1 MVVYINRHLKDV
13 TMTLAEMNEAKAEI
27 ESARK
32 RTVDLLARAERQEL
46 DAAWQAFDDKP
57 VVQPVRGPETGLV
70 MVRGRMGG
78 GGAPFNLGE
87 VTVTRATIRL
97 ASGTVGHAQAL
108 GTDREKARLSAIFD
122 ALWQEAASRAF
133 VEQVLLAPIAARIA
147 DADRRKA
154 DETAATRVDFFTMVR
169 GDD

>member
-1 MVVYINRHLKDV
+1 
-13 TMTLAEMNEAKAEI
+13 MTLAEMNEAARQAEA
-27 ESARK
+27 ARK
-32 RTVDLLARAERQEL
+32 RTADLLARAERQEL
-46 DAAWQAFDDKP
+46 DAAWHALDDKP

-78 GGAPFNLGE
+78 AGAPFNLGE
-87 VTVTRATIRL
+87 VTVTRATVRL

-122 ALWQEAASRAF
+122 ALWQEAASQVL
-133 VEQVLLAPIAARIA
+133 VEQALLSPIAARIA
-147 DADRRKA
+147 DSDGRKA

>member
-1 MVVYINRHLKDV
+1 MVVYINRHLEDV
-13 TMTLAEMNEAKAEI
+13 AMTLAEMNEAKAEI

-46 DAAWQAFDDKP
+46 DAAWQALDDKP
-57 VVQPVRGPETGLV
+57 VVQSVRGPETGLV

-133 VEQVLLAPIAARIA
+133 VEQALLAPIAARIA